1 VKMRESMLET
11 DSELWIRTDELCC
24 VSENISGDVS
34 GVVVIPE
41 QCADDNQENE
51 FHVKRE
57 KFGGRS

>member
-1 VKMRESMLET
+1 MRESISET

-24 VSENISGDVS
+24 VVENIGGDMS

-41 QCADDNQENE
+41 QCADENQEDK

-57 KFGGRS
+57 KF